1 MTEPAPE
8 SARRE
13 GLPGASTRETW
24 HANWTTRRWLR
35 VGVSTSLV
43 LLLLLGVL
51 GGWVFAHSAKITD
64 RLVDRS
70 SPALITAVRL
80 EAGLVNQ
87 ETGIRGY
94 ALTGRSDFLDPYV
107 QGLAQQQDAVD
118 VLRSLLAGDATALQD
133 LQLVLARAEAWQA
146 EVARPIASSPP
157 GAAVPEGGQLSAD
170 GKTAFDALR
179 AATSAQQEHLQQD
192 RLRGRAD
199 LQSVRALRNLVFGII
214 ALIILGLAVLV
225 FEGLRR
231 GVTKPLGR
239 LSADAGRVAAGDFAH
254 PIVGTGPADLRR
266 LAAVVES
273 MRRRL
278 SDELAFKEQAREILD
293 AQAADLKR
301 SNAELEQFA
310 YVASHDLQEPLRKVA
325 SFCQLL
331 QRRYGGSLDD
341 RADQYIEFAV
351 DGANRMQTLI
361 NDLLTFSRV
370 GRMHTGYAPVDLDK
384 LCGATVDALS
394 IAIEESGAVITHDPL
409 PEVNGDATQ
418 LGMLL
423 QNLLS
428 NAIKFRDP
436 GRSPRVH
443 LEAVRD
449 GDVWHF
455 AVADN
460 GIGIDGDYVDKVFV
474 IFQRLHTREAYP
486 GNGIGLAM
494 CKKIVEFHGG
504 AIGVDLGHTPGT
516 RITFPLPADAP
527 ASSASLVAAVTGTAR

>member
-51 GGWVFAHSAKITD
+51 GGWVFGHSAKITD

-118 VLRSLLAGDATALQD
+118 VLRTLLAGDATALQD
-133 LQLVLARAEAWQA
+133 LQLVLARADAWQSA
-146 EVARPIASSPP
+146 VARPIATAPP
-157 GAAVPEGGQLSAD
+157 GAPVPDGAQLSAG
-170 GKTAFDALR
+170 GKSAFDALR
-179 AATSAQQEHLQQD
+179 AATSVQQDHLQQD
-192 RLRGRAD
+192 RARGRAD

-231 GVTKPLGR
+231 GVTEPLGR

-278 SDELAFKEQAREILD
+278 SDELAFKEQAREVLD

-370 GRMHTGYAPVDLDK
+370 GRMHTGYAPVDLEK
-384 LCGATVDALS
+384 LCDATVDALG
-394 IAIEESGAVITHDPL
+394 IAIEESGAVVTHDPL

-516 RITFPLPADAP
+516 RITFTLPAEAP
-527 ASSASLVAAVTGTAR
+527 ASSASLVASVTGTAW

>member
-199 LQSVRALRNLVFGII
+199 LQSVRALRDLVFGII

-370 GRMHTGYAPVDLDK
+370 GRMHTGYAPVDLEK
-384 LCGATVDALS
+384 LCDATVDALS

-516 RITFPLPADAP
+516 RITFTLPADAP